1 VQETVD
7 ALKAKT
13 GLCCICVVFD
23 SIHLGEMSALWDTLV
38 TVVQFAQVRL
48 GRSHACPAHH
58 LLVYLFSL
66 NSCIW
71 LNDGL
76 QAVKLLLW
84 MSMI

>member
-1 VQETVD
+1 MQETVD

-13 GLCCICVVFD
+13 GLCLFVL
-23 SIHLGEMSALWDTLV
+23 SLTASEMSALWDTLV

-58 LLVYLFSL
+58 LLVHLFSL

-71 LNDGL
+71 LNDGP